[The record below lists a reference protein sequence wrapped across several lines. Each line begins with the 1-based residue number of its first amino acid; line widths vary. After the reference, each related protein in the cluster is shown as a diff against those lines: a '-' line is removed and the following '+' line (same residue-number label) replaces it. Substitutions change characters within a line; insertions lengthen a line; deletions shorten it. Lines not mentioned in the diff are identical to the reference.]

1 MENTSKSSGA
11 SASFS
16 SKALELAHGKIKT
29 SKEVE
34 KVFPP
39 VKVDPVRKVDVSSD
53 IVPKESALRV
63 SSEGETLEISEQ
75 AKKLGP
81 WDGAVATTVDAG
93 APKGSSKRLKSYGD
107 AQISAPSKGSGFD
120 STV

>member
-1 MENTSKSSGA
+1 MDNASKSSGA

-16 SKALELAHGKIKT
+16 SKALELAQAKIKT
-29 SKEVE
+29 PKEPE

-39 VKVDPVRKVDVSSD
+39 VKTDPVRKVEIAADVLAR
-53 IVPKESALRV
+53 ESVLNATFV
-63 SSEGETLEISEQ
+63 GESLEISDQ
-75 AKKLGP
+75 AKKIGQLAGP
-81 WDGAVATTVDAG
+81 VATTVDAG

-120 STV
+120 STA